1 MSKDPEDTGAALA
14 DGAAAD
20 RALVDGAAAQ
30 VVLETAEMG
39 THPLD
44 VAKARRP
51 ARTTATR
58 QKLFDAS
65 MALIGERGAANV
77 TVDEI
82 AAAAGVS
89 KGTVYYNFGSKS
101 ELIAQLLRHGVDILK
116 ARLLGAADAGN
127 PRSGRPR
134 KANEA
139 GAEAGRSTGLG
150 GDPSVSDG
158 DPLVAM
164 EAMIGQAMDFMA
176 EYPSFARLWVSENW
190 RIPSEWQGTFAVLRG
205 ELLEVVGQA
214 VDNVAK
220 AYPVDES
227 VPRGSLETAI
237 FGACFVVGLDRQTYN
252 PERTRDQS
260 VAAIM
265 AIMRGYVLKD
275 AHPRG

>member
-1 MSKDPEDTGAALA
+1 MSAPPGSTKTL
-14 DGAAAD
+14 
-20 RALVDGAAAQ
+20 
-30 VVLETAEMG
+30 
-39 THPLD
+39 
-44 VAKARRP
+44 RP
-51 ARTTATR
+51 ARTAATR

-65 MALIGERGAANV
+65 MELIGERGAAGV

-116 ARLLGAADAGN
+116 ARLLGAAGQ
-127 PRSGRPR
+127 GIQ
-134 KANEA
+134 E
-139 GAEAGRSTGLG
+139 GAEKAEDRFPASTR
-150 GDPSVSDG
+150 
-158 DPLVAM
+158 DPLQAM

-190 RIPSEWQGTFAVLRG
+190 RTPSEWQGTFAVLRG
-205 ELLEVVGQA
+205 ELLEVIGEA
-214 VDNVAK
+214 VQNVSE
-220 AYPVDES
+220 AYPVDGS

-265 AIMRGYVLKD
+265 AIMRGYVLKLPE
-275 AHPRG
+275 PRG

>member
-1 MSKDPEDTGAALA
+1 MNAHAMPD
-14 DGAAAD
+14 
-20 RALVDGAAAQ
+20 
-30 VVLETAEMG
+30 
-39 THPLD
+39 
-44 VAKARRP
+44 ARKLRP
-51 ARTTATR
+51 SRTTVTR

-65 MALIGERGAANV
+65 LELIGERGAAVV

-101 ELIAQLLRHGVDILK
+101 DLIAQLLRHGVEILK
-116 ARLLGAADAGN
+116 ARLLGAAGTDAV
-127 PRSGRPR
+127 
-134 KANEA
+134 
-139 GAEAGRSTGLG
+139 
-150 GDPSVSDG
+150 DPM
-158 DPLVAM
+158 LAI

-190 RIPSEWQGTFAVLRG
+190 RTPSEWQGTFAVLRG
-205 ELLEVVGQA
+205 ELLAVIGDAVG
-214 VDNVAK
+214 NVAK
-220 AYPVDES
+220 AYPVDAS

-265 AIMRGYVLKD
+265 AIMRGYVLQTPP
-275 AHPRG
+275 ARE

>member
-1 MSKDPEDTGAALA
+1 MTTEPK
-14 DGAAAD
+14 AAAKS
-20 RALVDGAAAQ
+20 L
-30 VVLETAEMG
+30 
-39 THPLD
+39 
-44 VAKARRP
+44 RP
-51 ARTTATR
+51 ARTNATR

-65 MALIGERGAANV
+65 MELIGERGAASV

-116 ARLLGAADAGN
+116 ARLLEAAD
-127 PRSGRPR
+127 
-134 KANEA
+134 
-139 GAEAGRSTGLG
+139 STAR
-150 GDPSVSDG
+150 
-158 DPLVAM
+158 DPLLVM

-190 RIPSEWQGTFAVLRG
+190 RIPSEWQGTFSVLRG
-205 ELLEVVGQA
+205 ELLAVIGQA
-214 VDNVAK
+214 VEKVAG
-220 AYPVDES
+220 AYPVDDS
-227 VPRGSLETAI
+227 VSRGSLETAI

-265 AIMRGYVLKD
+265 AIMRGYVLKVP
-275 AHPRG
+275 APRG

>member
-1 MSKDPEDTGAALA
+1 MSAEPRDAAKTL
-14 DGAAAD
+14 
-20 RALVDGAAAQ
+20 
-30 VVLETAEMG
+30 
-39 THPLD
+39 
-44 VAKARRP
+44 RP

-65 MALIGERGAANV
+65 MELIGERGAAGV

-116 ARLLGAADAGN
+116 ARLRDA
-127 PRSGRPR
+127 PRQGVPDQ
-134 KANEA
+134 A
-139 GAEAGRSTGLG
+139 AGRTEGTPG
-150 GDPSVSDG
+150 GMSAASAG
-158 DPLVAM
+158 DPLLAM

-190 RIPSEWQGTFAVLRG
+190 RTPSEWQGTFAVLRA
-205 ELLEVVGQA
+205 ELLSVIAEA
-214 VDNVAK
+214 VEKVAQ
-220 AYPVDES
+220 AYPVDATVS
-227 VPRGSLETAI
+227 RGSLETAI
-237 FGACFVVGLDRQTYN
+237 FGACFVVGLDRQTYH

-265 AIMRGYVLKD
+265 AIMRGYVLKQP
-275 AHPRG
+275 APRG

>member
-1 MSKDPEDTGAALA
+1 MTLEGS
-14 DGAAAD
+14 AAAKG
-20 RALVDGAAAQ
+20 L
-30 VVLETAEMG
+30 
-39 THPLD
+39 
-44 VAKARRP
+44 RP

-65 MALIGERGAANV
+65 MELIGERGAASV

-116 ARLLGAADAGN
+116 ARLLLAAAASETGAAAEG
-127 PRSGRPR
+127 
-134 KANEA
+134 A
-139 GAEAGRSTGLG
+139 GAGR
-150 GDPSVSDG
+150 DPI
-158 DPLVAM
+158 LAM
-164 EAMIGQAMDFMA
+164 ESMIGQAMDFMA

-205 ELLEVVGQA
+205 ELLEVIGRA
-214 VDNVAK
+214 VDNVAR

-227 VPRGSLETAI
+227 VSRGSLETAI

-265 AIMRGYVLKD
+265 AIMRGYLLKGP
-275 AHPRG
+275 APRG

>member
-1 MSKDPEDTGAALA
+1 
-14 DGAAAD
+14 
-20 RALVDGAAAQ
+20 
-30 VVLETAEMG
+30 MG
-39 THPLD
+39 THSLEA
-44 VAKARRP
+44 AKGRRP

-116 ARLLGAADAGN
+116 ARLLGAADAGS
-127 PRSGRPR
+127 PRSGRPG
-134 KANEA
+134 KAGKAGDA
-139 GAEAGRSTGLG
+139 GAGSAAA
-150 GDPSVSDG
+150 PAG
-158 DPLVAM
+158 DPLAAM

-214 VDNVAK
+214 VDNVAR

-275 AHPRG
+275 ARPRG

>member
-1 MSKDPEDTGAALA
+1 MTSPQAGAAEPPDPEPVKKL
-14 DGAAAD
+14 
-20 RALVDGAAAQ
+20 
-30 VVLETAEMG
+30 
-39 THPLD
+39 
-44 VAKARRP
+44 RP
-51 ARTTATR
+51 ARTSATR

-65 MALIGERGAANV
+65 MELIGERGAAGV

-101 ELIAQLLRHGVDILK
+101 DLIAQLLRHGVEILK
-116 ARLLGAADAGN
+116 GRLLGVTDEVAVPA
-127 PRSGRPR
+127 
-134 KANEA
+134 
-139 GAEAGRSTGLG
+139 
-150 GDPSVSDG
+150 G
-158 DPLVAM
+158 DPLLAM

-176 EYPSFARLWVSENW
+176 DYPSFARLWVSENW
-190 RIPSEWQGTFAVLRG
+190 RTPSEWQGTFTLLRA
-205 ELLEVVGQA
+205 ELLEVIGDAVGK
-214 VDNVAK
+214 VARV
-220 AYPVDES
+220 YPVDPS

-275 AHPRG
+275 APSRG

>member
-1 MSKDPEDTGAALA
+1 MTTEPQAG
-14 DGAAAD
+14 
-20 RALVDGAAAQ
+20 
-30 VVLETAEMG
+30 
-39 THPLD
+39 
-44 VAKARRP
+44 AKALRP
-51 ARTTATR
+51 ARTNATR

-65 MALIGERGAANV
+65 MELIGERGAANV

-116 ARLLGAADAGN
+116 ARLLEAADGGG
-127 PRSGRPR
+127 GR
-134 KANEA
+134 
-139 GAEAGRSTGLG
+139 
-150 GDPSVSDG
+150 
-158 DPLVAM
+158 DPLLAM

-190 RIPSEWQGTFAVLRG
+190 RIPSEWQGTFSVLRG
-205 ELLEVVGQA
+205 ELLAVIGQA
-214 VDNVAK
+214 VESVAA
-220 AYPVDES
+220 AYPVDGS
-227 VPRGSLETAI
+227 VSRGSLETAI

-265 AIMRGYVLKD
+265 AIMRGYVLRE
-275 AHPRG
+275 AAPRG

>member
-1 MSKDPEDTGAALA
+1 MTSEAPPPKGL
-14 DGAAAD
+14 
-20 RALVDGAAAQ
+20 
-30 VVLETAEMG
+30 
-39 THPLD
+39 
-44 VAKARRP
+44 RP

-65 MALIGERGAANV
+65 MELIGERGAANV

-116 ARLLGAADAGN
+116 ASLEGAAVGGTTGGVEAAGE
-127 PRSGRPR
+127 
-134 KANEA
+134 K
-139 GAEAGRSTGLG
+139 
-150 GDPSVSDG
+150 
-158 DPLVAM
+158 DPLLAM
-164 EAMIGQAMDFMA
+164 EAMIGQAMDFMG

-190 RIPSEWQGTFAVLRG
+190 RTPSEWQGTFAVLRG
-205 ELLEVVGQA
+205 ELLAVIGQA
-214 VDNVAK
+214 VENVAK
-220 AYPVDES
+220 TYPVDES
-227 VPRGSLETAI
+227 ISRGSLETAI

-265 AIMRGYVLKD
+265 AIMRGYVLQQ
-275 AHPRG
+275 AAPRG